1 MHVKEKRRKK
11 RVIRKN
17 HKLAKRIGFLNIKIK
32 FLTTKLTTPSDLKV
46 LAETTEKLH
55 EDSSR

>member
-1 MHVKEKRRKK
+1 MHVKERKKKK

-17 HKLAKRIGFLNIKIK
+17 YKLTKRIRFLNIKMK
-32 FLTTKLTTPSDLKV
+32 FLTTKLTTRSDLEV